1 MAPTGSRTPVWP
13 FIFISMLVALL
24 LLLFAFNSQLISA
37 LKDFGF
43 NIRQPLHPAAGVQST
58 HKSQNYHGLPHTT
71 ALFRE
76 RPILEDLSPSAD
88 AAWEKTLLTRKG
100 GFLWVEYNQTV
111 NEAWGISMFHALH
124 CLKML
129 RIASRSSPMVK
140 SLVGVRSEASDH
152 IEQRRATID
161 HPDMDP
167 AHIGHCIGYIAQ
179 VRSPF
184 SMLAGEFAKSRC
196 RSTLCVLQIVLSSHL
211 GRSRMTAARS

>member
-13 FIFISMLVALL
+13 FIFISMLAALL

-37 LKDFGF
+37 LKDLGF
-43 NIRQPLHPAAGVQST
+43 KIQQPLHPAAGFQST
-58 HKSQNYHGLPHTT
+58 HSSQSHHGLPYTT

-88 AAWEKTLLTRKG
+88 AAWEKTLLTRRG
-100 GFLWVEYNQTV
+100 GFLWVEFNDTS

-140 SLVGVRSEASDH
+140 SVVGVASEARDH
-152 IEQRRATID
+152 IERRRATIG

-179 VRSPF
+179 VRSSF
-184 SMLAGEFAKSRC
+184 SVLAEIFAKS
-196 RSTLCVLQIVLSSHL
+196 
-211 GRSRMTAARS
+211 